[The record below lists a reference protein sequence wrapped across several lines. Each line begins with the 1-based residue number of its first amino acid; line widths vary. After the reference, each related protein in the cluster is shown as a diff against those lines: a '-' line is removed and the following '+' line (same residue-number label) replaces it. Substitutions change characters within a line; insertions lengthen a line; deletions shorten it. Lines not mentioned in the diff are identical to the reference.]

1 MSLLPWQTEQWT
13 QLVDRRRQDKL
24 PHAILLSGPA
34 GIGKHQFAEQ
44 FSASLLCNEPNIDGH
59 ACGQCRSCLLLKVG
73 NHPDLVHIEPEETG
87 KAIKVD
93 QVRSLS
99 NFTVLS
105 AHVDGGYKVVLLDP
119 AENMNK
125 ASANSLLKTL
135 EEPAKNTV
143 LLLVTNNPQRLL
155 PTIRSRCQRIDFINP
170 DHSSAAAW
178 LKSQQVSH
186 PEQWL
191 EIASGAP
198 LTALQLTNSG
208 EKEDKDIDKHYEA
221 GLGTLE
227 ALLTRQQDPLSV
239 ATAWQKTN
247 SLRAVGWLTNWVM
260 DIIRLASL
268 GSLVDSDQKPPYMAC
283 PSQLARLRALA
294 NQLDL
299 DGLHGY
305 LERLYETSRL
315 LATTQVNQQLLLEE
329 ILIRWAALPKN
340 RL

>member
-1 MSLLPWQTEQWT
+1 MNLLPWQTEQWK
-13 QLVDRRRQDKL
+13 QLVDRRRQGKL
-24 PHAILLSGPA
+24 PHAILLSGSA
-34 GIGKHQFAEQ
+34 GIGKHQFAEL
-44 FSASLLCNEPNIDGH
+44 FAAGLICNKSNDDGS
-59 ACGQCRSCLLLKVG
+59 ACGQCRSCLLLQAG
-73 NHPDLVHIEPEETG
+73 NHPDMVRIEPEEVG

-93 QVRSLS
+93 QIRNLS
-99 NFTVLS
+99 SFTVLS
-105 AHVDGGYKVVLLDP
+105 AHVDGGYKVVLIDP

-143 LLLVTNNPQRLL
+143 LLLVTSSPQRLL
-155 PTIRSRCQRIDFINP
+155 PTIRSRCQRIDFITP
-170 DHSSAAAW
+170 DHSSASAW
-178 LKSQQVSH
+178 LQAQQVSQ

-198 LTALQLTNSG
+198 LTALQLSNSA
-208 EKEDKDIDKHYEA
+208 EKEDKDIAKHYQT
-221 GLGTLE
+221 GLDTLE
-227 ALLTRQQDPLSV
+227 ALLAQQQDPLSV

-247 SLRAVGWLTNWVM
+247 SLRAVGWLTNWVI

-268 GSLVDSDQKPPYMAC
+268 STSANSAQKPPYMTC
-283 PSQLARLRALA
+283 PSQLSRLKGLA
-294 NQLDL
+294 TQLDL

-315 LATTQVNQQLLLEE
+315 LGTTQVNEQLLLEE
-329 ILIRWAALPKN
+329 ILIRWTALPKN